1 MNEAYSHH
9 HAAPPLETPA
19 DSGSVETLEPEPES
33 VEYTVQ
39 SVASRLGIAIPTLR
53 SWNRRYGIGPKDHQ
67 PGRHRQYSESDIAR
81 LAYMNQ
87 LIRAGATPASAA
99 RAAMA
104 DDGPNRVN
112 DTGDLDDAVAAAFR
126 LDGDTLRSFV
136 VAVIMRDGVVTAWN
150 DLCRPLFESILDRRT
165 NSDQCIDVEHAAS
178 YAVSSALQQVRPPR
192 TDARAPVLLAC
203 TSNETHTLGLEA
215 LRAAL
220 AERGLSAMM
229 IGASV
234 PPEALASAL
243 TRHVAPRAAVLWAN
257 RPATARY
264 SALRRAERTGTTVYA
279 AGFGW
284 DAESLPSEIR
294 YLSSLDEAV
303 DVLG

>member
-1 MNEAYSHH
+1 MNEACSRHADAPP
-9 HAAPPLETPA
+9 AAPTDPVVPA
-19 DSGSVETLEPEPES
+19 PES
-33 VEYTVQ
+33 IEYTVQ

-53 SWNRRYGIGPKDHQ
+53 SWNRRYGIGPRDHQ

-87 LIRAGATPASAA
+87 LIRAGVTPASAA

-104 DDGPNRVN
+104 DDEPTRVSGS
-112 DTGDLDDAVAAAFR
+112 GDLDDTVAAAFR
-126 LDGDTLRSFV
+126 LDGDTMHSFV
-136 VAVIMRDGVVTAWN
+136 VAAIMRDGVVAAWN
-150 DLCRPLFESILDRRT
+150 ELCRPLFESILDRR
-165 NSDQCIDVEHAAS
+165 SHGDQCIDVEHAAS
-178 YAVSSALQQVRPPR
+178 YAVAAALQQVRPPR

-220 AERGLSAMM
+220 AERGLSTMM

-234 PPEALASAL
+234 PPEALAAAL
-243 TRHVAPRAAVLWAN
+243 SRHAAPRAAVLWAN

-264 SALRRAERTGTTVYA
+264 SALRRAERTGTRVYA
-279 AGFGW
+279 AGAGW
-284 DAESLPSEIR
+284 DVESLPSGIR
-294 YLSSLDEAV
+294 YLASLDEAV
-303 DVLG
+303 EVLG

>member
-1 MNEAYSHH
+1 M
-9 HAAPPLETPA
+9 
-19 DSGSVETLEPEPES
+19 
-33 VEYTVQ
+33 Q

-53 SWNRRYGIGPKDHQ
+53 SWNRRYGIGPRDHQ

-87 LIRAGATPASAA
+87 LIRAGVTPASAA

-104 DDGPNRVN
+104 DDGPTRVS
-112 DTGDLDDAVAAAFR
+112 DSGDLDDAVTAAFR
-126 LDGDTLRSFV
+126 LDGDTMRAFV
-136 VAVIMRDGVVTAWN
+136 VAAIMRDGVVSAWN
-150 DLCRPLFESILDRRT
+150 ELCRPLFKSILDRRS

-178 YAVSSALQQVRPPR
+178 YAISAALHQVRPPR

-203 TSNETHTLGLEA
+203 TSNETHTLSLEA

-220 AERGLSAMM
+220 AERGLSVLM

-243 TRHVAPRAAVLWAN
+243 SRHVAPRAAVLWAH

-264 SALRRAERTGTTVYA
+264 SALRRAERTGTSVYA
-279 AGFGW
+279 AGPGW
-284 DAESLPSEIR
+284 DGESLPGGIR
-294 YLSSLDEAV
+294 YLASLAEAV